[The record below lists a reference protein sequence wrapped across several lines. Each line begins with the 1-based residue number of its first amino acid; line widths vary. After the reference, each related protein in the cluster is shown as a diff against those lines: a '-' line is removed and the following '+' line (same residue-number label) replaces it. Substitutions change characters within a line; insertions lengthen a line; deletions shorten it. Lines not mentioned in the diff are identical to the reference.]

1 MIKKLHFKKLLLMA
15 LMLVGA
21 GSAWAQ
27 DTWSYTFES
36 KIFTA
41 SDQTQTLSYV
51 DWTIVNDGDYYGYD
65 ATKGQ
70 QVGSSSK
77 PATAMTLSTSGI
89 PGTITAVK
97 VNTSGASGIAGTF
110 AVSVGETDFTCDEE
124 TSVALTSTATAY
136 EFTGSAS
143 GEIVLSW
150 AQTSSKAFYVK
161 SIEVT
166 YQVSSIPTPKLSVN
180 DGDQVKKGTLV
191 TVTNRDE
198 NYVYFYTTDG
208 TTPTLENM
216 WEACEILFEGIEVNQ
231 EPMTIK
237 VAAWNWDEEI
247 SNVATIT
254 VTYLREEAGLALKDG
269 YDKIEMEVTETF
281 DLSTVYTIDE
291 GYDGT
296 ITYSSS
302 NTSIAT
308 IDGSVLT
315 ALKKG
320 SPLVTITVPQTDFYL
335 EATKN
340 IPVTITVKDPVAP
353 VGPVETGT
361 CELVTD
367 ASTLADGDQIILV
380 GIAGEKV
387 YAMGEQKTSN
397 RGATD
402 VELDTD
408 GNIIPNSGMQVITL
422 EGSTGAWYFCVGEDS
437 YLYAASSSANQLKT
451 GSASTASDNA
461 KATIAI
467 GGEGTATILFQG
479 SNTRKY
485 MRFNPNNNNGS
496 PLFACYAQNST
507 TGSEPKIYRY
517 VPGQAAESF
526 DVTIGSSGYKTLVST
541 ADFETPNGVTAYIV
555 TNSTT
560 ENITLTT
567 IDKVKA
573 GTPVILEG
581 TPGNVTLTV
590 VENAAAAEGNLLK
603 VSTETTGNGVYV
615 LAAPAN
621 KPVGFYK
628 WTGGSLGAGR
638 VYLDAPAAGS
648 REFLQFNFGETTGVA
663 DVNRETT
670 NNHYFDLQGR
680 HVAQPTKGLY
690 IVNGKKVII
699 K

>member
-21 GSAWAQ
+21 GSAFGQ
-27 DTWSYTFES
+27 DTWSYTFGS
-36 KIFTA
+36 KIFDA
-41 SDQTQTLSYV
+41 NNQTQTLNDV

-70 QVGSSSK
+70 QVGSGSK
-77 PATAMTLSTSGI
+77 PAKAMTLSTSGI

-166 YQVSSIPTPKLSVN
+166 YQVSSIPTPQLSVAN
-180 DGDQVKKGTLV
+180 GAEVKKGTKV
-191 TVTNRDE
+191 TITNLDDE
-198 NYVYFYTTDG
+198 NYFYFYTTDG
-208 TTPTLENM
+208 TTPTLDNI
-216 WEACEILFEGIEVNQ
+216 WDCELYEDGIEVNQ

-237 VAAWNWDEEI
+237 VAATNYDMDEL
-247 SNVATIT
+247 SRVASIT
-254 VTYLREEAGLALKDG
+254 VSYLREETGLALKDG
-269 YDKIEMEVTETF
+269 YDEITMEVTETI
-281 DLSTVYTIDE
+281 DLSTVYTIADD
-291 GYDGT
+291 YDGT
-296 ITYSSS
+296 VTYTSS
-302 NTSIAT
+302 NTSAAT

-320 SPLVTITVPQTDFYL
+320 STLVTITVPQTDFYL
-335 EATKN
+335 AATKN

-422 EGSTGAWYFCVGEDS
+422 EGSTDAWYFCVGEDS
-437 YLYAASSSANQLKT
+437 YLYAASSTSNYLKT
-451 GSASTASDNA
+451 GSATDNA

-479 SNTRKY
+479 TNSRNY
-485 MRFNPNNNNGS
+485 MRFNPNNGS

-648 REFLQFNFGETTGVA
+648 RDFLQFNFGETTGVA
-663 DVNRETT
+663 DINREATT
-670 NNHYFDLQGR
+670 NNSYFDLQGR

>member
-21 GSAWAQ
+21 GSAFGQ
-27 DTWSYTFES
+27 DTWSYTFGS
-36 KIFTA
+36 KIFDA
-41 SDQTQTLSYV
+41 NNQTQTLSYV
-51 DWTIVNDGDYYGYD
+51 DWTIVNNGDYYGYD
-65 ATKGQ
+65 VTKGQ
-70 QVGSSSK
+70 QVGSGSK

-97 VNTSGASGIAGTF
+97 VNTSGASGIAGKF

-136 EFTGSAS
+136 EFTGSAT

-191 TVTNRDE
+191 TITNRDDD
-198 NYVYFYTTDG
+198 NYYYCYTTDG
-208 TTPTLENM
+208 TTPTLDNI
-216 WEACEILFEGIEVNQ
+216 WTDCEILFDEGIEVNQ

-237 VAAWNWDEEI
+237 VAAFKWAMDEL

-269 YDKIEMEVTETF
+269 YDNIEMEVTETF
-281 DLSTVYTIDE
+281 DLSTVYTINE

-302 NTSIAT
+302 STSTASIE
-308 IDGSVLT
+308 GSVLT

-320 SPLVTITVPQTDFYL
+320 NILATITVPQTDFYL

-367 ASTLADGDQIILV
+367 ASTLAVGDQIILV
-380 GIAGEKV
+380 GIAGDNA
-387 YAMGEQKTSN
+387 YAMAGQNNNN
-397 RGATD
+397 RAT
-402 VELDTD
+402 TTATINSD
-408 GNIIPNSGMQVITL
+408 GSITPNYEMQVITL
-422 EGSTGAWYFCVGEDS
+422 EGSTDAWYFCVGEDS
-437 YLYAASSSANQLKT
+437 YLYAASNTQNYLKT
-451 GSASTASDNA
+451 KDLETAGDNA
-461 KATIAI
+461 KATIEIEDEA
-467 GGEGTATILFQG
+467 ATIVFQG
-479 SNTRKY
+479 DNTRNNL
-485 MRFNPNNNNGS
+485 RFNSNNGK
-496 PLFACYAQNST
+496 PIFACYASNST

-517 VPGQAAESF
+517 ISGQVAESF

-680 HVAQPTKGLY
+680 SVAQPTKGLY